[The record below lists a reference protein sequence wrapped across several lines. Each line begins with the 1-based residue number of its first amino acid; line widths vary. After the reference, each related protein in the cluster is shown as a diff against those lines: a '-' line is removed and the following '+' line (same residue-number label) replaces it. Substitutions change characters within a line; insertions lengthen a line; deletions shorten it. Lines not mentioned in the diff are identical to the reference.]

1 MTLGELYQAA
11 IAVGMEAD
19 PRGHDALE
27 RQMQQLAE
35 QYQQMSEADKRL
47 FDTERLTNPFG
58 DSRLVCGDPD
68 TELNRVVI
76 GIDIDGSELLL
87 ASELTRRGR
96 KVDAVLA
103 HHASAIAGGVGSK
116 YDTAIP
122 QVAMA
127 VEAGVPE
134 PRVWKLIQDLVGT
147 EDTSWNLRVL
157 QIAEALQM
165 PLMCLHSPA
174 DACVYEFMQKQI
186 AEEQPETV
194 GEVLDLVTAWPEC
207 QWLIDKVRHAPS
219 LDAGNAKA
227 PVGKVYMCLYGGWN
241 PTPALFEELCQA
253 GVGTFIVVAS
263 TAEFRELANKYGAS
277 IVVIPHYPA
286 DNVGYNIMLDR
297 IMPDGDEFEVVE
309 TSNYIRHR
317 RPA

>member
-11 IAVGMEAD
+11 IGIGMESD
-19 PRGHDALE
+19 PRGKDALK

-35 QYQQMSEADKRL
+35 QYEQMSEREKRL

-58 DSRLVCGDPD
+58 DSRIAYGDPD
-68 TELNRVVI
+68 TELNRVII

-87 ASELTRRGR
+87 AAELGR
-96 KVDAVLA
+96 EGKPVDAVLA
-103 HHASAIAGGVGSK
+103 HHASAIAGGVGSAH
-116 YDTAIP
+116 DTAIP
-122 QVAMA
+122 QLAMA

-134 PRVWKLIQDLVGT
+134 PRVWKLIQEVVGK
-147 EDTSWNLRVL
+147 EETSWNLRVL

-174 DACVYEFMQKQI
+174 DACLYELMRNQI
-186 AEEQPETV
+186 ALEEPETV
-194 GEVLDLVTAWPEC
+194 GEILDLVTALPEC
-207 QWLIDKVRHAPS
+207 EWLIDKVRHAPS
-219 LDAGNAKA
+219 IDAGDAKA

-241 PTPALFEELCQA
+241 PTPALFEELCKA

-263 TAEFRELANKYGAS
+263 TNEFRELANKYGAS

-286 DNVGYNIMLDR
+286 DNAGYNIMLDR
-297 IMPDGDEFEVVE
+297 IMPDGDEFEIVE
-309 TSNYIRHR
+309 TSNYMRWR
-317 RPA
+317 RAL